1 MAASSRG
8 RAVHPD
14 SVLQQHAATDRT
26 ASSIERLPVSGIGHG
41 VGVTSPPEQD
51 AAQLLP
57 PGRITGIFH
66 CILVLVQEESA
77 LIRRQLTENKLRVER
92 ILTLGMLSTHGV
104 IVTRRGL
111 TDGLMA
117 GAAMV
122 GAAWRCYTLQSGSPG
137 GASAAVRVDRVEL
150 VHQSAQVP

>member
-26 ASSIERLPVSGIGHG
+26 ASSIERLPVSGIGYG

-122 GAAWRCYTLQSGSPG
+122 GAAWRCYTLRSGSPG
-137 GASAAVRVDRVEL
+137 VLLLLSG
-150 VHQSAQVP
+150 

>member
-51 AAQLLP
+51 AAQMLP

-77 LIRRQLTENKLRVER
+77 LIRRQLIENKLRVER

-104 IVTRRGL
+104 IVTRRGPNGWS
-111 TDGLMA
+111 DGGRGLA
-117 GAAMV
+117 V
-122 GAAWRCYTLQSGSPG
+122 LHL
-137 GASAAVRVDRVEL
+137 AVR
-150 VHQSAQVP
+150 QPGSAVRFIVSSWSRLSESNR

>member
-26 ASSIERLPVSGIGHG
+26 ASSIVRLPVSGIGHG

-77 LIRRQLTENKLRVER
+77 LIRRQLIENKLRVER

-104 IVTRRGL
+104 IVMRRGPNGWS
-111 TDGLMA
+111 DGGRGL
-117 GAAMV
+117 V
-122 GAAWRCYTLQSGSPG
+122 VLHL
-137 GASAAVRVDRVEL
+137 AVR
-150 VHQSAQVP
+150 QPGSAVRFIVSSWSRLSESNR

>member
-14 SVLQQHAATDRT
+14 SVLEQHAATGRA

-66 CILVLVQEESA
+66 GVPVLIQEESA
-77 LIRRQLTENKLRVER
+77 LVRRQLIEDKLRVER
-92 ILTLGMLSTHGV
+92 ILALGRLSTHVV

-111 TDGLMA
+111 PDGLMA
-117 GAAMV
+117 
-122 GAAWRCYTLQSGSPG
+122 
-137 GASAAVRVDRVEL
+137 SAG
-150 VHQSAQVP
+150 